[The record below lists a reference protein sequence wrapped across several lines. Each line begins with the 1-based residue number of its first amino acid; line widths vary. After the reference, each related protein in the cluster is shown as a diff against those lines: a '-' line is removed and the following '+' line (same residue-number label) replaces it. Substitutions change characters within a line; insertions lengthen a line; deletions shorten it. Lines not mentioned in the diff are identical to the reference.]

1 MVSAAGTGE
10 GFSDPSAR
18 PGVGRRSDET
28 GRGFHRGR
36 RSRRRA
42 TGVATC
48 GERRRPASDH
58 DSGGN
63 LRSDRAREDRDPGI
77 RARSYPGICAGYG
90 SRSNL
95 VRAGKRARF
104 GGSGAAARD
113 VGEPTRFLKL
123 TRHSCRKSTRLR
135 HEDSIMRMRIGVLAA
150 LTAMLSAVA
159 TVAGTAGT
167 EVDPASVSEGLKA
180 IFKYGNTTR
189 PTAERLNANT
199 VTIMTGTIAGTYVQF
214 GADLASAL
222 EDLEKK
228 GYANNIKKQFTYV
241 TKLYNEEMHV
251 LAPKSINS
259 LAELDGKTVA
269 VDLPNGG
276 TFVTSAIVFE
286 RLGIHAN
293 FAYIEQRLAF
303 EKLKQGEIDA
313 MIWVQGKP
321 SKFSITIKDEN
332 FHLIPV
338 DYAKSLQPDYLPAQL
353 TSEDYPNLI
362 AKGERIDTIA
372 APAALAAY
380 NWAPNTERYRRLAR
394 FVDAFFAKIATLQ
407 QPPFHP
413 KWKEVAL
420 HTPLPGWS
428 RFRAAQEWLDRKSV
442 GMASSDVRR
451 MFEQFLSENQ
461 ARSPGFAKSED
472 REMLFRQFLE
482 WQKKQP
488 SGR

>member
-1 MVSAAGTGE
+1 
-10 GFSDPSAR
+10 
-18 PGVGRRSDET
+18 
-28 GRGFHRGR
+28 
-36 RSRRRA
+36 
-42 TGVATC
+42 
-48 GERRRPASDH
+48 
-58 DSGGN
+58 
-63 LRSDRAREDRDPGI
+63 
-77 RARSYPGICAGYG
+77 
-90 SRSNL
+90 
-95 VRAGKRARF
+95 
-104 GGSGAAARD
+104 
-113 VGEPTRFLKL
+113 
-123 TRHSCRKSTRLR
+123 
-135 HEDSIMRMRIGVLAA
+135 MRIGLLVA

-159 TVAGTAGT
+159 TVAEAAGM
-167 EVDPASVSEGLKA
+167 EMDPASVSEGLKA

-222 EDLEKK
+222 DDGDNLRVLPIIGRGSVQGVADILFLKGVDLGIVRSDTLEYLEKK
-228 GYANNIKKQFTYV
+228 GYANNIKKQFSYL

-321 SKFSITIKDEN
+321 SKFSTTIKDEN

-372 APAALAAY
+372 APAVLAAY

-420 HTPLPGWS
+420 HTPLSGWS

>member
-1 MVSAAGTGE
+1 V
-10 GFSDPSAR
+10 
-18 PGVGRRSDET
+18 RSDT
-28 GRGFHRGR
+28 
-36 RSRRRA
+36 
-42 TGVATC
+42 
-48 GERRRPASDH
+48 
-58 DSGGN
+58 
-63 LRSDRAREDRDPGI
+63 
-77 RARSYPGICAGYG
+77 
-90 SRSNL
+90 
-95 VRAGKRARF
+95 
-104 GGSGAAARD
+104 
-113 VGEPTRFLKL
+113 
-123 TRHSCRKSTRLR
+123 
-135 HEDSIMRMRIGVLAA
+135 
-150 LTAMLSAVA
+150 
-159 TVAGTAGT
+159 
-167 EVDPASVSEGLKA
+167 
-180 IFKYGNTTR
+180 
-189 PTAERLNANT
+189 
-199 VTIMTGTIAGTYVQF
+199 
-214 GADLASAL
+214 L
-222 EDLEKK
+222 EYLEKK

-259 LAELDGKTVA
+259 LAELEGKTVA

-321 SKFSITIKDEN
+321 SKFSTTIKDED

-353 TSEDYPNLI
+353 TSDDYPNLI
-362 AKGERIDTIA
+362 EKGEQIDTIA
-372 APAALAAY
+372 APAVLAAY
-380 NWAPNTERYRRLAR
+380 NWTPNTERYRRLAR
-394 FVDAFFAKIATLQ
+394 FVDAFFSKIATLQ

-420 HTPLPGWS
+420 HAPLAGWS

-451 MFEQFLSENQ
+451 MFEQFLSDNQ
-461 ARSPGFAKSED
+461 ARSSAPGMAQD

-488 SGR
+488 VGR